1 MGIVKAI
8 SGHTG
13 TRGVM
18 RYLERGGRALARDFL
33 NVDTP
38 IEGWEGDL
46 PRYGACDW
54 AAEMGSVVSA
64 NLKLTTFAN
73 ESRRMR

>member
-18 RYLERGGRALARDFL
+18 RYLERDGRAPARDFL
-33 NVDTP
+33 NVGAS

-54 AAEMGSVVSA
+54 AAEMGSVRKAVVSGM
-64 NLKLTTFAN
+64 LV
-73 ESRRMR
+73 

>member
-18 RYLERGGRALARDFL
+18 RYLERDGRALARNFL
-33 NVDTP
+33 NVGAP

-46 PRYGACDW
+46 RATTAATGPRRW
-54 AAEMGSVVSA
+54 A
-64 NLKLTTFAN
+64 
-73 ESRRMR
+73 R